1 MTRRVTSKS
10 LTYLKEDFQVAA
22 KKTKKVT
29 KLTQKDFLKLRL
41 DNINNILGRFEKEV
55 EGIFKKLV
63 RQGEKSSRDLRK
75 NFDDVIKKVRKTG
88 IYAKAQEKTEDFEKE
103 VRKLADDV
111 VGRVKNLEL
120 GQGLF
125 SAKKIF
131 KDVRKSFNAFVHKI
145 EKADFVEQAKEK
157 AESTRNDILS
167 FLSIPSQNEVERLE
181 KKIVSLEKRIQN
193 LANKAA

>member
-1 MTRRVTSKS
+1 MAT
-10 LTYLKEDFQVAA
+10 
-22 KKTKKVT
+22 KKTKKV
-29 KLTQKDFLKLRL
+29 KPVANKDFLKLRL

-63 RQGEKSSRDLRK
+63 RQGEKSSRELRR
-75 NFDDVIKKVRKTG
+75 NFDDVFKRVRKTD
-88 IYAKAQEKTEDFEKE
+88 IYTKAQERTEDFEKE
-103 VRKLADDV
+103 VKKLADDV
-111 VGRVKNLEL
+111 VHRVKNFEL
-120 GQGLF
+120 GHGLF
-125 SAKKIF
+125 SAKKII
-131 KDVRKSFNAFVHKI
+131 KDVRKTFESFVTRI
-145 EKADFVEQAKEK
+145 EKGDIVLQAKKK

>member
-1 MTRRVTSKS
+1 M
-10 LTYLKEDFQVAA
+10 AA
-22 KKTKKVT
+22 KKSKKV
-29 KLTQKDFLKLRL
+29 QVVSNKDFLKLRL

-63 RQGEKSSRDLRK
+63 RQGEKSSRELRK
-75 NFDDVIKKVRKTG
+75 NFDDVIKKVRKTD
-88 IYAKAQEKTEDFEKE
+88 IYTKAQEKTEDFEKE

-131 KDVRKSFNAFVHKI
+131 KDIRKTFNTFVSKI
-145 EKADFVEQAKEK
+145 EKVDFLEQAKEK

-193 LANKAA
+193 LSHKAA